1 MPSCSVIKMLGKTIS
16 ILCIT
21 SFIAALL
28 SGNMQALGNAV
39 IDGAARAVT
48 LTLSLL
54 GIMCLWCGVM
64 RVLKA
69 ANFITKLS
77 KLIAPLLKILFP
89 TAYRTGN
96 GLDEISANISANIL
110 GIGNAATPFAIKAME
125 ALERDNP
132 EPGRATDDMITLA
145 VLNTAS
151 INLLP
156 TTLLALRRSADSS
169 EPAIILVPV
178 WICSAACTLLAV
190 TLARSL
196 SIRRKSKIK
205 HSTNDALTNRPTG
218 KTGVKGIT
226 Q

>member
-1 MPSCSVIKMLGKTIS
+1 MLGKTFS
-16 ILCIT
+16 ILCMI
-21 SFIAALL
+21 SFVSALIN
-28 SGNMQALGNAV
+28 GRMQELGNAV

-64 RVLKA
+64 RVAKA
-69 ANFITKLS
+69 ANLISRLS
-77 KLIAPLLKILFP
+77 KLIAPVLKLLFP

-125 ALERDNP
+125 AMERDNP
-132 EPGRATDDMITLA
+132 EHGRATDDMVTLA

-156 TTLLALRRSADSS
+156 TTMLALRRSADSS

-178 WICSAACTLLAV
+178 WICSFTCATLAVLLAR
-190 TLARSL
+190 TLAVK
-196 SIRRKSKIK
+196 RKSKSK
-205 HSTNDALTNRPTG
+205 KEAG
-218 KTGVKGIT
+218 KISPAPKSSAKFTRV
-226 Q
+226 